1 MTDAVSAAAH
11 RNSEPQTPSPPM
23 DSHRYLQPDLV
34 VVNLCIASRKRLL
47 KQFAEL
53 IAANAA
59 ICNSEHSDDPYLEQ
73 IFVTLHNRERL
84 GSTALGNGI
93 ALPHGRIEGLSE
105 PVIAIAKLEHPV
117 DYDAPDGMP
126 VWLAVCL
133 LVPAEANEVHL
144 SLLATL
150 AAKFDDDDF
159 VREVKKTGS
168 TTEIYNLF
176 SDI

>member
-1 MTDAVSAAAH
+1 MTDAVSDVAH
-11 RNSEPQTPSPPM
+11 SNREPQTSSMVSP
-23 DSHRYLQPDLV
+23 RYLQPNLV

-47 KQFAEL
+47 EQFAEL
-53 IAANAA
+53 ITANTT
-59 ICNSEHSDDPYLEQ
+59 ICNSEHSENVPNIEQ
-73 IFVTLHNRERL
+73 IFATLHDRERL
-84 GSTALGNGI
+84 GSTALGKGI
-93 ALPHGRIEGLSE
+93 ALPHGRIAGLAQ
-105 PVIAIAKLEHPV
+105 PVIAIAKLENPV

-133 LVPAEANEVHL
+133 LVPAEANDVHL
-144 SLLATL
+144 NLLATL

-159 VREVKKTGS
+159 VHEVKETVS